1 MRGMSSRTPVRA
13 LAPPASAPAA
23 QRTARSD
30 GEDTRAR
37 LLQAAFALFA
47 ERGYAQTSVRAIA
60 QAAGSNVAAIAY
72 HFGDK
77 AGLYSATFYEPLGSS
92 GALVPL
98 LQDHSRALPDVLH
111 DYFAALLKPLEQ
123 DDLIRQAIRLHVR
136 ELLEPTHVWP
146 ELIERECRGPHL
158 ALVQRL
164 CAHMGLARADDDLH
178 RLVFTLHGLLMQM
191 WTQRDAL
198 EAVAPRLAR
207 PAAVGGWVE
216 RLTGFALALIDSE
229 ILRRGLP
236 APLLLPRKD
245 ASP

>member
-1 MRGMSSRTPVRA
+1 MSSRPPRRA
-13 LAPPASAPAA
+13 LVPPASAPAA

-37 LLQAAFALFA
+37 LLQAAFTLFA

-60 QAAGSNVAAIAY
+60 EAAGSNVAAIAY

-77 AGLYSATFYEPLGSS
+77 AGLYSATFYEPMGSS
-92 GALVPL
+92 GALLPL
-98 LQDHSRALPDVLH
+98 LQDEGRTLSEVLQA
-111 DYFAALLKPLEQ
+111 YFAALLQPLQ
-123 DDLIRQAIRLHVR
+123 HDDLVRQAIRLHVR

-164 CAHMGLARADDDLH
+164 CSHLGLARADDDLH
-178 RLVFTLHGLLMQM
+178 RLVFTIHGLLMQM

-207 PAAVGGWVE
+207 PAAVAGWVD

-229 ILRRGLP
+229 TQRRGLP
-236 APLLLPRKD
+236 APLLFPRKE
-245 ASP
+245 PTP